1 MFRNNSK
8 INHDKNKKS
17 KRKPLPEGSLK
28 KMENNTGNIHVGK
41 DLEMGQNASTPLPP
55 PMSPSPPSPAS
66 YIRPSPIASGGPVY
80 TTVSQKKRYITI
92 SGIESDISWQ
102 KQQWPAFGF
111 KELGGD
117 APGFFKVNYPRST
130 ASERKIA
137 FKLIMDMITRKPA
150 KILRM
155 VVRGR
160 GCRIEDKNS

>member
-1 MFRNNSK
+1 M
-8 INHDKNKKS
+8 
-17 KRKPLPEGSLK
+17 LPS
-28 KMENNTGNIHVGK
+28 H
-41 DLEMGQNASTPLPP
+41 
-55 PMSPSPPSPAS
+55 
-66 YIRPSPIASGGPVY
+66 IRPSPIASGGPVY

-102 KQQWPAFGF
+102 EHKWPEFGF
-111 KELGGD
+111 KELGGNASD
-117 APGFFKVNYPRST
+117 FFKVNYPRST

-160 GCRIEDKNS
+160 GCRIEDKSS